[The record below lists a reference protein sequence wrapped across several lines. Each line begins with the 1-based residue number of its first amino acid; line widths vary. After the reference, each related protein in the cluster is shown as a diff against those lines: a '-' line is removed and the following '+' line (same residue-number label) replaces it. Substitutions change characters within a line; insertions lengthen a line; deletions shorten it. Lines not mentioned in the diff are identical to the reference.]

1 MRTPSPPLP
10 TKRPRG
16 LWTGRREA
24 LDAKAATRSHD
35 ACSDSTSTSTAT
47 DLFDDDF
54 DDDHSS
60 DSSFKRR
67 RLSGALSDS
76 DTLCH
81 PSPSSRALT
90 PDLCYHGSCFP
101 SQILSFPP
109 FLLSQRQSADSGYPF
124 LTMNPDKTAS
134 INCPPTRKRPSRSD
148 LEDWENLKELFARAS
163 ESYDCEFPSH
173 LYSQVPFS

>member
-24 LDAKAATRSHD
+24 LDAKTASRSHD
-35 ACSDSTSTSTAT
+35 ACSDTEAASSST

-76 DTLCH
+76 DTLYH
-81 PSPSSRALT
+81 QSPSSRALT
-90 PDLCYHGSCFP
+90 PDLTYHGSCFP

-109 FLLSQRQSADSGYPF
+109 FLSMGS
-124 LTMNPDKTAS
+124 DKPAS
-134 INCPPTRKRPSRSD
+134 INCPPSRKRPPSRTD

-163 ESYDCEFPSH
+163 ESYDCECLVLSVFAPH
-173 LYSQVPFS
+173 PL